1 MPKLKDYL
9 ADPLLGAMYGM
20 VRSAGPIRPI
30 SLDLTSKC
38 NLRCAGC
45 YYYAEGM
52 DKVDARRDDRAFDE
66 LIESEL
72 ARGTNFVTVV
82 GGEPALEPGRLR
94 KLHANFKMNV
104 ATNGLIRIPSDGLE
118 DMPLGI
124 AVWGNRE
131 TDSKLRDRGRRD
143 LFSIALDN
151 YRGDPRAFWYYTVA
165 PGCARE
171 IEAVVEEC
179 VANGN
184 RVLFNYYSDVS
195 SLGGELDYRG
205 GFGDVHAEI
214 ERMIS
219 RYPGMMYT
227 TRYLNDVITTGK
239 LQGESWGYDTC
250 TNLTFDNPVNRE
262 RQQNGKPF
270 NRHFRAINADFKTTR
285 RCCTGVDRDCASCFD
300 TWEHFSWIMINM
312 RSHLGSKQEFSNWLT
327 TMFSFYV
334 VNRLVD
340 FEAGLEL
347 LHKAQ
352 AGEKGPPRSSAIDA
366 SPAEPNRNYA

>member
-1 MPKLKDYL
+1 MAKLKDYL
-9 ADPLLGAMYGM
+9 ADPLLQAMYGM
-20 VRSAGPIRPI
+20 IRGAGPVRPI

-52 DKVDARRDDRAFDE
+52 DKVDERGDDAAFDA
-66 LIESEL
+66 LIASEL

-82 GGEPALEPGRLR
+82 GGEPALEPARLR

-104 ATNGLIRIPSDGLE
+104 ATNGLIRIPSEGLE

-124 AVWGNRE
+124 AIWGNRE

-165 PGCARE
+165 PGHADE
-171 IEAVVEEC
+171 IEGVVEEC

-184 RVLFNYYSDVS
+184 RILFNYYSDVS
-195 SLGGELDYRG
+195 MLGGDLDYRR
-205 GFGDVHAEI
+205 GFDEVHAEVT
-214 ERMIS
+214 RMIA
-219 RYPGMMYT
+219 RYPDMMYT
-227 TRYLNDVITTGK
+227 TPYLSEVITSGE
-239 LQGESWGYDTC
+239 LQGETWGYDVC
-250 TNLTFDNPVNRE
+250 TNLTVDNDVNTE
-262 RQQNGKPF
+262 RRQNGKPF

-285 RCCTGVDRDCASCFD
+285 RCCTGVDRDCDSCFD

-312 RSHLGSKQEFSNWLT
+312 RAHLGSRGEFANWLA
-327 TMFSFYV
+327 TMFAFYV

-340 FEAGLEL
+340 TDKGLEL
-347 LHKAQ
+347 LAE
-352 AGEKGPPRSSAIDA
+352 ANLMSMSLSGDSCTR
-366 SPAEPNRNYA
+366 PAA